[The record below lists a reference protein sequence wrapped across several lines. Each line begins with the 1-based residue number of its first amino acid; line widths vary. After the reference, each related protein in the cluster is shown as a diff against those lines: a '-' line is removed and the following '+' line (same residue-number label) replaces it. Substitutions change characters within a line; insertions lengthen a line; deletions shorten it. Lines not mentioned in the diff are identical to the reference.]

1 MKKALLIGFIVV
13 LGGCNKQPEKIDAHQ
28 TPTKQPEKELTQEE
42 RDQAFLD
49 KVAEASTLD
58 EALKLAS
65 TQLGNQYQKDD
76 NVSLGANGLVW
87 WLEKNLTWD
96 LLNKLQG
103 TTYLEFRKDSFLE
116 AGKKICANVSVS
128 EISAV
133 RSKDS
138 VIYYATLK
146 DRKKYDQIYQA
157 VLLKST
163 KGINEDSKVRVCG
176 IAVEN
181 YQYKN
186 IANKFTNSVF
196 IIGLLDLPENK

>member
-76 NVSLGANGLVW
+76 NVSLGANGLV
-87 WLEKNLTWD
+87 
-96 LLNKLQG
+96 
-103 TTYLEFRKDSFLE
+103 
-116 AGKKICANVSVS
+116 
-128 EISAV
+128 
-133 RSKDS
+133 
-138 VIYYATLK
+138 
-146 DRKKYDQIYQA
+146 
-157 VLLKST
+157 
-163 KGINEDSKVRVCG
+163 
-176 IAVEN
+176 
-181 YQYKN
+181 
-186 IANKFTNSVF
+186 
-196 IIGLLDLPENK
+196 